1 MSRTFDYVDGHVETV
16 AEYLNRGGRITRA
29 TVCGFSRHRTETQTL
44 LSVLCGGTE
53 EDADR
58 GFAWADL
65 TADVRELVRERECG
79 LFAFDDVVAE
89 ER

>member
-1 MSRTFDYVDGHVETV
+1 MSRHYDYGEGHVETV
-16 AEYLNRGGRITRA
+16 AEYLHRGGRITRP
-29 TVCGFSRHRTETQTL
+29 TVCGFSRHRTEEQTL

-65 TADVRELVRERECG
+65 TPEVRELVRERAQG
-79 LFAFDDVVAE
+79 LFAFDDVIAE
-89 ER
+89 EQ

>member
-1 MSRTFDYVDGHVETV
+1 MNRRVDYAKGHVETV
-16 AEYLNRGGRITRA
+16 AEYLNRGGHITRIPG
-29 TVCGFSRHRTETQTL
+29 CGFSRHRTEAQTL

-53 EDADR
+53 EDAAR

-65 TADVRELVRERECG
+65 TADVRELVREREQG